1 MSDNQNA
8 TWWSPD
14 GFDGRANPVAWD
26 MAMTALNAAEQTK
39 DYFRVLNE
47 FGYEFVDQ
55 EADFEHSEFKLN
67 VAINDGI
74 EGARQRHAF
83 VEVLSIDMTISR
95 FFVDDR
101 HLDAF
106 FATKYLELRKD
117 LGAIRASSAQCDMRR
132 YFLAFIRYGHGKD
145 TVDSEGCQTRDE
157 WVLARELAEQRRRRK
172 DAEKQAAAT
181 PPPH

>member
-1 MSDNQNA
+1 MNDNQTA

-14 GFDGRANPVAWD
+14 GFDRRANPVAWD

-39 DYFRVLNE
+39 DYFRVLNDC
-47 FGYEFVDQ
+47 GYEFVDQ

-74 EGARQRHAF
+74 DGARQRHAF
-83 VEVLSIDMTISR
+83 VEVLSIDMTLSR
-95 FFVDDR
+95 FFVDGR

-117 LGAIRASSAQCDMRR
+117 FGAIRASSAQCDMRR

-145 TVDSEGCQTRDE
+145 TVDSDGCQTRDE
-157 WVLARELAEQRRRRK
+157 WVLAQRQREQWRQRQEE
-172 DAEKQAAAT
+172 EKKRAAAA
-181 PPPH
+181 PPH